1 MILQRSTS
9 KVLVIELPQELEL
22 VDLSFSR
29 GIGEETAFTF
39 HLKNRS
45 SANLIG
51 REALKDLLLLRPFAL
66 NSQLQKT
73 LLLLATRENT
83 TVFAHLLL
91 DDIFSWEGKHLAQK
105 KGVYG
110 QASWRGVITT
120 STCSS
125 YTGQC
130 TKIWE
135 LSGMGV
141 FVKTRKRQY
150 NI

>member
-1 MILQRSTS
+1 M
-9 KVLVIELPQELEL
+9 

-110 QASWRGVITT
+110 
-120 STCSS
+120 
-125 YTGQC
+125 
-130 TKIWE
+130 
-135 LSGMGV
+135 
-141 FVKTRKRQY
+141 
-150 NI
+150 